1 MAGVKEYPDIIKHL
15 LTEYASIP
23 RAYGQI
29 EMETIFD
36 DAQQHYELL
45 AVGWDGRRRVH
56 GSVIHLDIK
65 GEKVWL
71 QHDSTDA
78 KIAEQLVDMGIPK
91 DRLVLGFQPENVRPD
106 TGFAV
111 K

>member
-1 MAGVKEYPDIIKHL
+1 MAGVKEYPDIIKRL
-15 LTEYASIP
+15 LMEYASIP

-36 DAQQHYELL
+36 DAQQRYELL

-56 GSVIHLDIK
+56 GCVIHLDIK

-71 QHDSTDA
+71 QHDGTDA
-78 KIAEQLVDMGIPK
+78 KIAEQLVEMGISK
-91 DRLVLGFQPENVRPD
+91 DRLVLGFQPEHVRPD